1 MCFESVFIGSLKLLI
16 MTVLKSLLDNFNIVV
31 TLLLA
36 FVVSFFKYEF
46 EIYSV
51 NLISFIME
59 PLKKQYQ
66 FEFFPLLGVIS
77 HF

>member
-36 FVVSFFKYEF
+36 FAVSFFKYEF
-46 EIYSV
+46 EIHSV
-51 NLISFIME
+51 NLISFIIE
-59 PLKKQYQ
+59 PLKK
-66 FEFFPLLGVIS
+66 
-77 HF
+77 